1 MKHVSWLNLEIQNW
15 KHAYYIFIIFLIKCS
30 TKEAIS
36 LFLRRAPCTEPFII
50 FSKVLYKGN
59 YQLLLSQS
67 TLYKAFYGRYTFQ
80 NIPLQLIFGLWTWKS
95 MHIVFLWHSVK
106 CFTKEV
112 CKTCIKASIAKKTKI
127 LFLIKFCNMRLQ
139 INAYTFFLAFLKLH
153 YQRSHHLYQ
162 LYIVLCNRHP
172 A

>member
-1 MKHVSWLNLEIQNW
+1 M
-15 KHAYYIFIIFLIKCS
+15 IFFIKCS

-50 FSKVLYKGN
+50 FSKGLYKGN

-112 CKTCIKASIAKKTKI
+112 INCFFQKKKS
-127 LFLIKFCNMRLQ
+127 KFCNMRLKN
-139 INAYTFFLAFLKLH
+139 NAYTFFLTFYKVH
-153 YQRSHHLYQ
+153 YQRSHRLYQ
-162 LYIVLCNRHP
+162 LLIVLCNRHP
-172 A
+172 AQYISIGLI

>member
-1 MKHVSWLNLEIQNW
+1 MASFTLFIVPYSRESMKHVSWLNLEIQNW

-50 FSKVLYKGN
+50 FSKGLYKGN

-112 CKTCIKASIAKKTKI
+112 INCFFHIPPCI
-127 LFLIKFCNMRLQ
+127 
-139 INAYTFFLAFLKLH
+139 
-153 YQRSHHLYQ
+153 
-162 LYIVLCNRHP
+162 
-172 A
+172 